1 MQQDLNP
8 VLLVKPLPI
17 EAEYFIT
24 LSNEPIDCNDSGSVS
39 CGKPG
44 KL

>member
-1 MQQDLNP
+1 MEQDLKP
-8 VLLVKPLPI
+8 VLLVNPLPI

-24 LSNEPIDCNDSGSVS
+24 LSNEYECNDTGTLS

-44 KL
+44 RL